1 MRTVLQTPEMA
12 AGEPQYAT
20 PSPWWIQKPPEITW
34 DVSENALEMVSLA
47 GKCRKLVLL
56 LLIIICTHVW
66 GTPTSVIKK
75 TSPCHLGPGGQGV
88 QVQWFWVI
96 AKFSRVKHQAFTTG
110 VLPVRKSKWY
120 LKYAVFLRH
129 KKETHHASSYPCDVG
144 SKTLW
149 TTLPPHQILAAND
162 TCSPWRTGF
171 CLLTGWQWYSY
182 PLLSPKPKNYTE
194 NSPAWKETT
203 IVCANCF
210 FGSQLWLG
218 PEVLKVGS
226 YFQHV

>member
-1 MRTVLQTPEMA
+1 
-12 AGEPQYAT
+12 
-20 PSPWWIQKPPEITW
+20 
-34 DVSENALEMVSLA
+34 MVSLA
-47 GKCRKLVLL
+47 GTCRKLVLL
-56 LLIIICTHVW
+56 LLILFCTHVW

-75 TSPCHLGPGGQGV
+75 TSSCHLGPGGQG
-88 QVQWFWVI
+88 VQWFWVI

-120 LKYAVFLRH
+120 FKYAFFLRH

-162 TCSPWRTGF
+162 TCSPRRTGF

-182 PLLSPKPKNYTE
+182 PPPIPQTKKLHRKLTCLERNNYCLCQLFFWVPTVAG
-194 NSPAWKETT
+194 AWGFKGWIIFSATCLT
-203 IVCANCF
+203 LHHWRLRC
-210 FGSQLWLG
+210 S
-218 PEVLKVGS
+218 
-226 YFQHV
+226 

>member
-1 MRTVLQTPEMA
+1 MQETCFAFIDTF
-12 AGEPQYAT
+12 
-20 PSPWWIQKPPEITW
+20 
-34 DVSENALEMVSLA
+34 
-47 GKCRKLVLL
+47 
-56 LLIIICTHVW
+56 CTHVW

-75 TSPCHLGPGGQGV
+75 TSSCHLGPGGQGV

-149 TTLPPHQILAAND
+149 TTLPPHQILAACSQRHVLSVKDRVLPFD
-162 TCSPWRTGF
+162 TMAMV
-171 CLLTGWQWYSY
+171 
-182 PLLSPKPKNYTE
+182 LLSPSYPPNQKNYTE

-226 YFQHV
+226 YFQQHV

>member
-1 MRTVLQTPEMA
+1 MQETC
-12 AGEPQYAT
+12 
-20 PSPWWIQKPPEITW
+20 
-34 DVSENALEMVSLA
+34 LA
-47 GKCRKLVLL
+47 F
-56 LLIIICTHVW
+56 IDTFCTHVFLEHPLLSLKNRHPAIW
-66 GTPTSVIKK
+66 A
-75 TSPCHLGPGGQGV
+75 QG
-88 QVQWFWVI
+88 VQWFWVI

-162 TCSPWRTGF
+162 TCSPRRTGF

-182 PLLSPKPKNYTE
+182 PPPIPQTKKLHRKLTCLERNNY
-194 NSPAWKETT
+194 
-203 IVCANCF
+203 CLCQLF
-210 FGSQLWLG
+210 FWVPTVAGA
-218 PEVLKVGS
+218 
-226 YFQHV
+226 